1 MLLVFFSA
9 LRRVC
14 GSSVTAT
21 SWKLILQH
29 AWLPAYRG
37 TFDSMQIGS
46 WIKTTTLQFNR
57 SVKSGTWHWPLFRS
71 PNQSTESC
79 VFSNVMSVQLDNYT
93 LLYRES
99 KRWHTWRHN
108 EYPPQI
114 KIVEIPSSARRLQH
128 LLLRRLRGNG
138 ACLLNNWSDYYFHLL
153 CFHVREAGSN
163 LGIST
168 HTGAPQCDVL
178 AYGKLKKRCEPPSF
192 TYIPP
197 FSL

>member
-1 MLLVFFSA
+1 LVFFSA

-37 TFDSMQIGS
+37 TFESRLYADWQLDKNDYASIQS
-46 WIKTTTLQFNR
+46 LSQVWNLTL
-57 SVKSGTWHWPLFRS
+57 TLIS

-114 KIVEIPSSARRLQH
+114 KMVEIPSSARRLQH